1 MEGNGREMER
11 VDHQRLIGLLNGVKN
26 RAQPRLEA
34 GRDCV
39 GSIQIVLYY
48 RYYSLGV
55 FLG

>member
-39 GSIQIVLYY
+39 GNIQIVLYY
-48 RYYSLGV
+48 R
-55 FLG
+55 